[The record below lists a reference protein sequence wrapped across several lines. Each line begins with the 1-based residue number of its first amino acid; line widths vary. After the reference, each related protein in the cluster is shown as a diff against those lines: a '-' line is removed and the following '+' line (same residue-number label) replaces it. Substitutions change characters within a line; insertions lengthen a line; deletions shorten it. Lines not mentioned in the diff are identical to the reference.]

1 MSLKHARHQK
11 PGQSGRT
18 SGGKGEP
25 QLAVASDEASSA
37 GHIQEGSGQVD
48 LLQQVLLRGNLV
60 KAWKHVKANKG
71 SAGIDGLTIEQ
82 TTEYLKTHWYN
93 SGRVAWRTVSASS
106 CTPRR
111 DSETGKW
118 NTGIG
123 YTYGGRSTDSTGYVT
138 SFATID

>member
-25 QLAVASDEASSA
+25 QLAVASDEESSA

-82 TTEYLKTHWYN
+82 TTEYLKTHW
-93 SGRVAWRTVSASS
+93 STIREELLGGQRFTLPRCSA
-106 CTPRR
+106 CCL
-111 DSETGKW
+111 TGK
-118 NTGIG
+118 
-123 YTYGGRSTDSTGYVT
+123 YR
-138 SFATID
+138 